1 MTEQTEFKNL
11 DQRIELFSLMM
22 QLTHEYVEYFGN
34 ANCALI
40 MQVLFYEQYCKF
52 KEGTQTDYSVGVT
65 LAYITARTG
74 LPKSTVHDQLK
85 KMLRKDIFVQD
96 GNKFKFR
103 LTPDGLP
110 KVQTE
115 LPRGLI
121 ALRNF
126 TNFLVNYQVAEE

>member
-52 KEGTQTDYSVGVT
+52 KEDTQTDYSVGVT

-74 LPKSTVHDQLK
+74 LPKSCWRFLLKVTVVPSGTSMDA
-85 KMLRKDIFVQD
+85 
-96 GNKFKFR
+96 
-103 LTPDGLP
+103 T
-110 KVQTE
+110 
-115 LPRGLI
+115 
-121 ALRNF
+121 
-126 TNFLVNYQVAEE
+126 FLVKSFIFPPIYSTIDVDYYLKNRQYL